1 MNYVAGM
8 DGGGTKTSVVIA
20 DEQGNV
26 VYAFASGAIN
36 YSGQDESSIRRSFE
50 TMFETIDRVCGG
62 LNNCVRLC
70 IGTAGIS
77 NPAVVPQLTA
87 LVRDC
92 GFGGGMTIVGDQE
105 IALRGAHDGRSGII
119 LIAGTGSICYG
130 RGHAGETHR
139 AGGCGHLLD
148 DEGSGYSIGLEMLK
162 AVAKAND
169 GRLPPTVLTALVYE
183 RLQADSIGQ
192 LIAFAHDKR
201 TNKGDMAALAPLLSD
216 ACDVLD
222 AAALTIARKSA
233 ESLFELVVP
242 VAGRLGLQRG
252 NLALSGS
259 VLLRN
264 AHVRSELIRI
274 VGEHYPEMSVYPAKR
289 EAAWGAVKIA
299 LEGDH

>member
-1 MNYVAGM
+1 MKYVAGM

-36 YSGQDESSIRRSFE
+36 YNGQDASSIRRSFE
-50 TMFETIDRVCGG
+50 EMFGTIDRVCGG
-62 LNNCVRLC
+62 LGDCVRVC

-77 NPAVVPQLTA
+77 NPEVVPRLTE
-87 LVRDC
+87 LVRGC
-92 GFGGGMTIVGDQE
+92 GFEGALIIVGDQE
-105 IALRGAHDGRSGII
+105 IALRGAHDERSGII

-130 RGHAGETHR
+130 RGDTGEPHR
-139 AGGCGHLLD
+139 AGGCGYLLD
-148 DEGSGYSIGLEMLK
+148 DEGSGYSIGRELLT
-162 AVAKAND
+162 AVVKAND
-169 GRLPPTVLTALVYE
+169 GRLPPTVLTNLVYE
-183 RLQADSIGQ
+183 RLQADSVGQ

-201 TNKGDMAALAPLLSD
+201 TNKGDIAALAPLLSD
-216 ACDVLD
+216 ACDALD

-242 VAGRLGLQRG
+242 VAEKLGLQSG

-264 AHVRSELIRI
+264 ARVRSELIRL
-274 VGEHYPEMSVYPAKR
+274 VGENYPKMSVYPAKR
-289 EAAWGAVKIA
+289 DAAWGAVKIA
-299 LEGDH
+299 LEGEH